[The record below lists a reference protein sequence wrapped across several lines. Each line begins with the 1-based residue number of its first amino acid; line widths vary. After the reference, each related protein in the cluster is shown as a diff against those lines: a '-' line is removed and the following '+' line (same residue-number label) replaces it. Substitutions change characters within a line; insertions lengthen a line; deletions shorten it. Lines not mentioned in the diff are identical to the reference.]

1 MARELGITIY
11 LFVFRMI
18 FTICKLFPQEKKTV
32 GVASFGDNLFYTV
45 NSLNNFTD
53 EEIIILKVPSCR
65 YEFDSSKCR
74 SIPFDIKH
82 PISFLK
88 SIYHL
93 ATATTVLVDTYF
105 GFLAAAKFRQGT
117 TCIQLW
123 HAAGAIKHFGLMD
136 PSNELRSE
144 KAIERFQ
151 QVYNQF
157 DYTVVGSE
165 KMANTFRDS
174 FGLPDDRMLR
184 TGIPRS
190 DILFD
195 ENIRK
200 QSWEHALERFPAIK
214 GKKIILYAPT
224 FRVQQLTDYKLELDI
239 KQLYRALSD
248 DYVLFIKLH
257 PAVSNN
263 ISFSYGD
270 FVFDVSDYKDT
281 NALLLITDLL
291 ITDYSSIPFEYALLE
306 KPMIFFAY
314 DIEEYK
320 VTSGL
325 IEDYEDQMP
334 GPVVASTEAIIL
346 AISENRFDMNR
357 IKAFAEDWN
366 IYSGGNSSMNLARFL
381 TGAEEKE
388 KEEVLV

>member
-11 LFVFRMI
+11 LFVFRILFNM
-18 FTICKLFPQEKKTV
+18 FKLFPQKKKTI

-45 NSLNNFTD
+45 NSLNNLAD
-53 EEIIILKVPSCR
+53 EEIIILKDPSCR
-65 YEFDSSKCR
+65 YEFDSSVG
-74 SIPFDIKH
+74 SIIPFDIKQ
-82 PISFLK
+82 PVSFLK

-93 ATATTVLVDTYF
+93 ATATTILVDTYF
-105 GFLAAAKFRQGT
+105 GFLAAATFRKGT

-123 HAAGAIKHFGLMD
+123 HAGGAIKHFGLMD
-136 PSNELRSE
+136 PSNEFRSV

-151 QVYNQF
+151 QVYNRF

-165 KMANTFRDS
+165 KMADTFRES
-174 FGLPDDRMLR
+174 FGLPDEKMLR

-190 DILFD
+190 DVLFD
-195 ENIRK
+195 ESVRK
-200 QSWEHALERFPAIK
+200 QSWQDLVERFPAIK

-224 FRVQQLTDYKLELDI
+224 FREQQLTNYALELDI
-239 KQLYRALSD
+239 KQLYKALSD
-248 DYVLFIKLH
+248 EYVLFIKLH
-257 PAVSNN
+257 PAVSSN

-314 DIEEYK
+314 DLEEYR

-325 IEDYEDQMP
+325 IEDYENQMP

-346 AISENRFDMNR
+346 AISEDRFDINR
-357 IKAFAEDWN
+357 IRAFADDWN
-366 IYSGGNSSMNLARFL
+366 KYSNGNSSLNLSRFL
-381 TGAEEKE
+381 TGTEEKE

>member
-11 LFVFRMI
+11 LFVFRILFNM
-18 FTICKLFPQEKKTV
+18 FKLFPQRKKTV
-32 GVASFGDNLFYTV
+32 GVASFGDNIFYTV
-45 NSLNNFTD
+45 NSLNNLAD
-53 EEIIILKVPSCR
+53 EEIFILKDSSCR
-65 YEFDSSKCR
+65 YEFDSSVC
-74 SIPFDIKH
+74 SIITFDMKH

-93 ATATTVLVDTYF
+93 ATATTILVDTYY
-105 GFLAAAKFRQGT
+105 GFLSVTSFRKGT

-136 PSNELRSE
+136 PSNEFRSE

-151 QVYNQF
+151 QVYNRF
-157 DYTVVGSE
+157 DYTVVGSD
-165 KMANTFRDS
+165 KMANTFRKS
-174 FGLPDDRMLR
+174 FGLPDERMLR

-195 ENIRK
+195 EK
-200 QSWEHALERFPAIK
+200 VKVQSRQDAVERFPAIK

-224 FRVQQLTDYKLELDI
+224 FREQQLSNYKLELDI
-239 KQLYRALSD
+239 KQLHRALSD
-248 DYVLFIKLH
+248 EYVLFIKLH

-270 FVFDVSDYKDT
+270 FVFDASDYKDT

-314 DIEEYK
+314 DPEEYK

-325 IEDYEDQMP
+325 IEDYESQMP

-346 AISENRFDMNR
+346 AIKENKFDINQ
-357 IKAFAEDWN
+357 IIAFAKDWN
-366 IYSGGNSSMNLARFL
+366 EFSDGHSSMNLAKFI
-381 TGAEEKE
+381 TDSEVKE
-388 KEEVLV
+388 RILV